1 MHEFSVAQ
9 SIVDTI
15 LQVAEANRATR
26 VLDANLEVG
35 EISLV
40 NMNQLNWYIDMLT
53 AETIARGMKIHVIE
67 RPTRIRCTACGYEGG
82 VRYEEKNPDWHLR
95 VPVFECVECGSPDT
109 VILEGRELRIKDIN
123 VSFEKGE
130 PCTTSEG

>member
-15 LQVAEANRATR
+15 LQVAEANKATR
-26 VLDANLEVG
+26 VIGANLEVG

-53 AETIARGMKIHVIE
+53 EETIAKGMKVNVIE
-67 RPTRIRCTACGYEGG
+67 KPTRIRCMECGYEGP
-82 VRYEEKNPDWHLR
+82 VEYEEKNSEWHLKI
-95 VPVFECVECGSPDT
+95 PVFECVECRSSET
-109 VILEGRELRIKDIN
+109 IVTSGRELKIKDIN
-123 VSFEKGE
+123 AVFD
-130 PCTTSEG
+130 